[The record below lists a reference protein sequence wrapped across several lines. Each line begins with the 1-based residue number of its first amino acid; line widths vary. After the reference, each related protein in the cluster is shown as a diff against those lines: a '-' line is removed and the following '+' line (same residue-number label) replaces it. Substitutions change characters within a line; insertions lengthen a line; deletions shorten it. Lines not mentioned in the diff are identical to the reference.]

1 LFFRFLITCRRLFDL
16 LWLLDRRSCP
26 RGRVA
31 VCKIRIVL
39 LIEVENSLRH
49 IAAILKQYILLF
61 GNLSMRDFLLN
72 GLTIGEISNISP
84 LWWLL
89 LLW

>member
-1 LFFRFLITCRRLFDL
+1 
-16 LWLLDRRSCP
+16 
-26 RGRVA
+26 

-49 IAAILKQYILLF
+49 IAAILKQYILFF
-61 GNLSMRDFLLN
+61 GNLSLRDFLLN

>member
-1 LFFRFLITCRRLFDL
+1 
-16 LWLLDRRSCP
+16 
-26 RGRVA
+26 

-49 IAAILKQYILLF
+49 IAAILKQYILFF

-72 GLTIGEISNISP
+72 GLSIGEISNISP

>member
-1 LFFRFLITCRRLFDL
+1 M
-16 LWLLDRRSCP
+16 
-26 RGRVA
+26 
-31 VCKIRIVL
+31 CKIRIVL
-39 LIEVENSLRH
+39 LVEVENSLRH
-49 IAAILKQYILLF
+49 IAAILKQYILFF

-72 GLTIGEISNISP
+72 GLTISKISNISP

>member
-1 LFFRFLITCRRLFDL
+1 
-16 LWLLDRRSCP
+16 
-26 RGRVA
+26 

-61 GNLSMRDFLLN
+61 GNLSLRDFLLN
-72 GLTIGEISNISP
+72 GLTISEISNISP

>member
-1 LFFRFLITCRRLFDL
+1 
-16 LWLLDRRSCP
+16 
-26 RGRVA
+26 

-39 LIEVENSLRH
+39 LIEVENSLWH
-49 IAAILKQYILLF
+49 IAAILKQYILFF
-61 GNLSMRDFLLN
+61 GNLSLRDFLLN

-89 LLW
+89 LLWQVLLRSV

>member
-1 LFFRFLITCRRLFDL
+1 M
-16 LWLLDRRSCP
+16 
-26 RGRVA
+26 
-31 VCKIRIVL
+31 CKIRIVL
-39 LIEVENSLRH
+39 LVEVENSLRH
-49 IAAILKQYILLF
+49 IAVILKQYILLF

>member
-1 LFFRFLITCRRLFDL
+1 
-16 LWLLDRRSCP
+16 
-26 RGRVA
+26 

-39 LIEVENSLRH
+39 LVEVENSLRH
-49 IAAILKQYILLF
+49 IAAILKQYILFF

>member
-1 LFFRFLITCRRLFDL
+1 
-16 LWLLDRRSCP
+16 
-26 RGRVA
+26 

-49 IAAILKQYILLF
+49 IAVILKQYILLF
-61 GNLSMRDFLLN
+61 GNLALRDFLLN